1 MYSRELLKGTLS
13 VIILKL
19 LAENGRMY
27 GYEIYTRV
35 KNISNDKII
44 LKDGSLYPAL
54 AKLTKQ
60 GYLTFEEEMVGNR
73 KRKYYRLTKEGVVA
87 KTNHLEEVE
96 DFISTINRVLFPKF
110 EVI

>member
-27 GYEIYTRV
+27 GYEMFTRV
-35 KNISNDKII
+35 KSMSDEKIV

-60 GYLTFEEEMVGNR
+60 GFLTVEEEMVGNR
-73 KRKYYRLTKEGVVA
+73 KRKYYTLTKEGVEA
-87 KTNHLEEVE
+87 KATHMAEVK

-110 EVI
+110 ESV